1 MKIGLRLASLQLPLR
16 KAVQTAG
23 RTGAAGVQVDA
34 LGDLLPDQISQ
45 TGRREFRHLLRS
57 HNLEVTAVG
66 CPMRRGLNVIE
77 NIEVRLE
84 HVRKV
89 MTLAVDLGPRVV
101 VVEAGRLG
109 ADPAADVVLRE
120 SLLTLARFGDTNG
133 AVLALETGNESAETV
148 AKFLAGFDTGA
159 LAVNFDPANLLMHGF
174 SPYQAVGALTKRIAH
189 VHCKDARQASA
200 SQAAAEVLLGHG
212 DIEWMRLLDLL
223 READY
228 RGWLTVERETA
239 PLTAAE
245 ATAGIEFLKR
255 LA

>member
-16 KAVQTAG
+16 KAVQVAG

-34 LGDLLPDQISQ
+34 YGELMPDQISQ

-66 CPMRRGLNVIE
+66 CPMRRGLNVLE
-77 NIEVRLE
+77 NIELRLE

-101 VVEAGRLG
+101 VVEAGRIG
-109 ADPAADVVLRE
+109 VDPVADGVLRE
-120 SLLTLARFGDTNG
+120 ALLVLSRFGDTTG
-133 AVLALETGNESAETV
+133 ATLALETGNESGEAV
-148 AKFLAGFDTGA
+148 AKFLDQFDTGA
-159 LAVNFDPANLLMHGF
+159 LAVNFDPANLLIHGF
-174 SPYQAVGALTKRIAH
+174 NPYQAIAALQKRIAH
-189 VHCKDARQASA
+189 VHCKDARQAAASA
-200 SQAAAEVLLGHG
+200 QTAELLLGHG

-228 RGWLTVERETA
+228 RGWLTVERENG
-239 PLTAAE
+239 PLTADQ
-245 ATAGIEFLKR
+245 ATAGVAFLKR
-255 LA
+255 FA